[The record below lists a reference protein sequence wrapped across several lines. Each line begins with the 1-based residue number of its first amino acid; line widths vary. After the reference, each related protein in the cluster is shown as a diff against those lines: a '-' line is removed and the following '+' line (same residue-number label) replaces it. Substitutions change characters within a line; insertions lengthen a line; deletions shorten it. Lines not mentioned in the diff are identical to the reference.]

1 MRVCDHVYVAVDL
14 SADRLSI
21 VAWNN
26 SMRNPKTVKG
36 YNLYQSAYLTFC
48 RERKY
53 DASGPC
59 VEALCKFLISKF
71 EEGKWTSAST
81 FNQARS
87 AVADLY
93 RYTHSEKLGEDALVC
108 ATMKNISQK
117 CVSATQKKPL
127 TIEIMGTIY
136 SQLKLT
142 NREHIRNYYMML
154 LMVGAFLRES
164 EVVSLEMKRVKM
176 IKADA
181 SILAC
186 KPGDRLEI
194 EHVPAK
200 KRTNEYKRTLISAA
214 PDQLWSCVVN
224 WHTMYMSYVVTEQCH
239 KDSQYLFHKVADG
252 SKLADTT
259 AWHAFHNLFTL
270 AGLDYKQYGSQS
282 ARRGG
287 ATAAFEAG
295 LSVEAVKAHGSW
307 ASSAVERYLKPKD
320 QVLLA
325 TTSFLN
331 TKPTQKSQHNA

>member
-1 MRVCDHVYVAVDL
+1 MHVCIEIDL
-14 SADRLSI
+14 SAERSEI

-26 SMRNPKTVKG
+26 SHRNQKTVKG
-36 YNLYQSAYLTFC
+36 YNMYQEMYLSFC
-48 RERKY
+48 RDRKY
-53 DASGPC
+53 NASGPC
-59 VEALCKFLISKF
+59 VEALCKFLICKF
-71 EEGKWTSAST
+71 EEGKWTAAST

-87 AVADLY
+87 AIADLY
-93 RYTHSEKLGEDALVC
+93 RHTHSQKLGEDALVC

-127 TIEIMGTIY
+127 TNEIMWIIY
-136 SQLKLT
+136 RKIDLH
-142 NREHIRNYYMML
+142 NREHIRNFYMML
-154 LMVGAFLRES
+154 LMMGAFLRES
-164 EVVSLEMKRVKM
+164 EVVSLEMKRVTLV
-176 IKADA
+176 KADL
-181 SILAC
+181 SVIAC
-186 KPGDRLEI
+186 KDGDHLII

-200 KRTNEYKRTLISAA
+200 KKVNEYKRTLLAGA
-214 PDQLWSCVVN
+214 PDQPVLCVVN
-224 WHTMYMSYVVTEQCH
+224 WYSMYMRHVVTEQCH
-239 KDSQYLFHKVADG
+239 KDSVYLFHKVADG

-259 AWHAFHNLFTL
+259 AWHAFRNLFEL

-295 LSVEAVKAHGSW
+295 VSVEAVKAHGSW

-331 TKPTQKSQHNA
+331 NTSTQNTHRNA